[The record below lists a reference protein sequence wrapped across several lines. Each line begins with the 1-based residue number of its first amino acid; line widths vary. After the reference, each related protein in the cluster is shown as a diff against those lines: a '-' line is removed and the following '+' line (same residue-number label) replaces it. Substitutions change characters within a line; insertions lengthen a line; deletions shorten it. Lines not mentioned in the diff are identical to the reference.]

1 MKYSYLYLMLLIIW
15 AKPLQANIDINEI
28 KDNMYYEIVNTKNKY
43 LSIKNNFR
51 SPYIKNTTN
60 YSLYSNYLDSL
71 RFLAGNLEINRQK
84 LFLSIR
90 DIDLSDDDIYFINE
104 LNNSSVLLFNIING
118 FGRIYHTYLISMISS
133 EYSLEQYSF
142 DMESLLRLEKNIPY
156 LNDK

>member
-1 MKYSYLYLMLLIIW
+1 M
-15 AKPLQANIDINEI
+15 
-28 KDNMYYEIVNTKNKY
+28 
-43 LSIKNNFR
+43 R
-51 SPYIKNTTN
+51 SPYINN
-60 YSLYSNYLDSL
+60 YSLYTNYLDSL

-104 LNNSSVLLFNIING
+104 INNSSILLFNIINS
-118 FGRIYHTYLISMISS
+118 FGRIYDTYLINMISS

-142 DMESLLRLEKNIPY
+142 DMESLLRIEKNIPY

>member
-1 MKYSYLYLMLLIIW
+1 MKYSYLFLMLLIIW

-28 KDNMYYEIVNTKNKY
+28 KDNMYYEIVNTKKNY

-71 RFLAGNLEINRQK
+71 RFLSENLELNRQK
-84 LFLSIR
+84 LFLSVR

-133 EYSLEQYSF
+133 EYSLEQYSL
-142 DMESLLRLEKNIPY
+142 DMRNLLRLEKNIPY

>member
-1 MKYSYLYLMLLIIW
+1 MLLIIW
-15 AKPLQANIDINEI
+15 DKPLQANIDINEI
-28 KDNMYYEIVNTKNKY
+28 KDNMYYEIVNTKKNY

-71 RFLAGNLEINRQK
+71 RFLAENLELNRQK
-84 LFLSIR
+84 LFLSVR

-133 EYSLEQYSF
+133 EYSLEQYSL
-142 DMESLLRLEKNIPY
+142 DMRNLLRLEKNIPY

>member
-1 MKYSYLYLMLLIIW
+1 MKYSYLYLMFLIIW

-51 SPYIKNTTN
+51 SPYINNTNN
-60 YSLYSNYLDSL
+60 YSLYINYLDSL

-104 LNNSSVLLFNIING
+104 LNNSSILLFNIING
-118 FGRIYHTYLISMISS
+118 FGKIYYTYLIHMISS
-133 EYSLEQYSF
+133 EYSFEQYSI
-142 DMESLLRLEKNIPY
+142 DMENFLWLEKNIPY

>member
-28 KDNMYYEIVNTKNKY
+28 KDNMYYEIVNTKKKY

-51 SPYIKNTTN
+51 SPYINNTNN
-60 YSLYSNYLDSL
+60 YSLYTNYLDSL

-104 LNNSSVLLFNIING
+104 LNNSSILLFNIING

-133 EYSLEQYSF
+133 EYSLEQYSL
-142 DMESLLRLEKNIPY
+142 DMRSLLRLEKNIPY

>member
-1 MKYSYLYLMLLIIW
+1 MLLIIW

-43 LSIKNNFR
+43 LSIKNKFR
-51 SPYIKNTTN
+51 SPYINNTNN
-60 YSLYSNYLDSL
+60 YSLYINYLDSL

-104 LNNSSVLLFNIING
+104 LNNSSILLFNIINS
-118 FGRIYHTYLISMISS
+118 FGRIYDTYLINMISS

-142 DMESLLRLEKNIPY
+142 DMESLLLLEKNIPY

>member
-1 MKYSYLYLMLLIIW
+1 MR
-15 AKPLQANIDINEI
+15 
-28 KDNMYYEIVNTKNKY
+28 V
-43 LSIKNNFR
+43 
-51 SPYIKNTTN
+51 
-60 YSLYSNYLDSL
+60 
-71 RFLAGNLEINRQK
+71 LAGNLEIKRQK

-104 LNNSSVLLFNIING
+104 LNNSSILLFNIING
-118 FGRIYHTYLISMISS
+118 FGKIYHTYLINMISS

>member
-1 MKYSYLYLMLLIIW
+1 MKFSYIYLILLIIW
-15 AKPLQANIDINEI
+15 DKPLQANIDINEI
-28 KDNMYYEIVNTKNKY
+28 KDNMYYEIVNTKKKY

-51 SPYIKNTTN
+51 SPYINNTTN

-71 RFLAGNLEINRQK
+71 RFLAENLELNRQK
-84 LFLSIR
+84 LFLSVR

-104 LNNSSVLLFNIING
+104 LNNSSVLLFNIINV
-118 FGRIYHTYLISMISS
+118 FGRIYHNYLINMIGS
-133 EYSLEQYSF
+133 EYSLEQYSL

>member
-51 SPYIKNTTN
+51 SPYINNTNN
-60 YSLYSNYLDSL
+60 YSQYINYLDSL

-133 EYSLEQYSF
+133 EYSLEQYSL
-142 DMESLLRLEKNIPY
+142 DMRSLLCLEKKY
-156 LNDK
+156 SLFK

>member
-15 AKPLQANIDINEI
+15 DKPLQANIDINEI

-51 SPYIKNTTN
+51 SPYINNTN
-60 YSLYSNYLDSL
+60 NCSLYTNYLDSL
-71 RFLAGNLEINRQK
+71 RILAENLEINRQK
-84 LFLSIR
+84 LFISIR
-90 DIDLSDDDIYFINE
+90 DIDLLDDDIYFINE
-104 LNNSSVLLFNIING
+104 LNNSSILLFNIING
-118 FGRIYHTYLISMISS
+118 FGRIYHTYLIHMISS

>member
-1 MKYSYLYLMLLIIW
+1 MLLIIW
-15 AKPLQANIDINEI
+15 DKPLQANIDINEI
-28 KDNMYYEIVNTKNKY
+28 KDNMYYEIVNTKKKY

-51 SPYIKNTTN
+51 SPYINNTTN

-104 LNNSSVLLFNIING
+104 LNNSSILLFNIING
-118 FGRIYHTYLISMISS
+118 FGRIYHTYLINMISS
-133 EYSLEQYSF
+133 EYSLEQYSL
-142 DMESLLRLEKNIPY
+142 DMEILLRLEKNIPY